1 MRNIFRYKET
11 ISKMIIP
18 IRCFT
23 CGKVVANLWKLYTS
37 LKAKGMS
44 SEEIFKKLKVRRYCC
59 KRMFIANVD
68 LMDKIIQHT
77 VKENVIVKIN

>member
-1 MRNIFRYKET
+1 
-11 ISKMIIP
+11 MIIP

-37 LKAKGMS
+37 LKEKGMS
-44 SEEIFKKLKVRRYCC
+44 SEEIFQKLRVRRYCC

-68 LMDKIIQHT
+68 LMDKIIKHT
-77 VKENVIVKIN
+77 VKENVVVKIN

>member
-1 MRNIFRYKET
+1 
-11 ISKMIIP
+11 MIIP

-23 CGKVVANLWKLYTS
+23 CGKVVANLWKIYNT

-44 SEEIFKKLKVRRYCC
+44 SEEIFQKLRVRRYCC

-68 LMDKIIQHT
+68 LIDKIIKHS
-77 VKENVIVKIN
+77 VVENMEVKIN